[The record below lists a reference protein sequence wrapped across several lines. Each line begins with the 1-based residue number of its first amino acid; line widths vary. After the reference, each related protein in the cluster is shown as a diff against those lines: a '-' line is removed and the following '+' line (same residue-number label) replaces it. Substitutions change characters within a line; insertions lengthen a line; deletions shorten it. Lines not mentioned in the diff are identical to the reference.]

1 MKDLSK
7 QYLVSQIVD
16 DFISSK
22 IIENLS
28 SRTIKH
34 YRENLGYFF
43 KFKQHEYIND
53 YSKQDISNY
62 ILYMKSLGISDN
74 TINTRLRTI
83 KVLFKFASAEYAIEL
98 PTIKLLKVDR
108 KVKDTH
114 STNELKKLLEIP
126 NKNNFT
132 AYRNWVMINFFIGT
146 GARLS
151 SVANVKIQDIDF
163 STNSITFNTSKNRES
178 YRIPLAKHLGD
189 ILAEYIQILP
199 IGTEFLFTKKNGTQL
214 TNIAIQ
220 QSLRKYAK
228 SKGLDTNLSGIHCYR
243 RDFATTYASASH
255 DYMRLQRLLNHKDST
270 MSQYYVRITNED
282 LQSGFDDYSIFN
294 KLN

>member
-1 MKDLSK
+1 MVNK
-7 QYLVSQIVD
+7 QYKVNEVID
-16 DFISSK
+16 DFISNK

-28 SRTIKH
+28 ERSIKH
-34 YRENLGYFF
+34 YKENLSYFTR
-43 KFKQHEYIND
+43 FKQVEYINE
-53 YSKQDISNY
+53 YSKADIANY

-74 TINTRLRTI
+74 TINTRLRSV

-108 KVKDTH
+108 KIKDTH
-114 STNELKKLLEIP
+114 STDELKRLLEIP
-126 NKNNFT
+126 SKNNFV
-132 AYRNWVMINFFIGT
+132 AYRNYVMINFFIGT

-163 STNSITFNTSKNRES
+163 SSNSITFNTSKNRES
-178 YRIPLAKHLGD
+178 YRIPLAKHLAD
-189 ILAEYIQILP
+189 ILADYIAILP
-199 IGTEFLFTKKNGTQL
+199 TGTEFLFTKKDGTQL
-214 TNIAIQ
+214 SNIAIQ

-228 SKGLDTNLSGIHCYR
+228 SKGLDTALSGIHCYR
-243 RDFATTYASASH
+243 RDFATTYAKESH
-255 DYMRLQRLLNHKDST
+255 DYLRLQRLLNHKDST

-282 LQSGFDDYSIFN
+282 LQSGFDEFSIFN

>member
-1 MKDLSK
+1 MKDLNK
-7 QYLVSQIVD
+7 QYLVSEIVD

-34 YRENLGYFF
+34 YKENLNYFF
-43 KFKQHEYIND
+43 RFKQVECIED
-53 YSKQDISNY
+53 YTKSDVANY

-74 TINTRLRTI
+74 TINTRLRSI

-98 PTIKLLKVDR
+98 PTIKLLKVDK

-114 STNELKKLLEIP
+114 STDELKKLLEIP
-126 NKNNFT
+126 SKSNFVQ
-132 AYRNWVMINFFIGT
+132 YRNYVMVNFFIGT

-163 STNSITFNTSKNRES
+163 SNNSITFNTSKNRES
-178 YRIPLAKHLGD
+178 YRIPLAKHLAD

-199 IGTEFLFTKKNGTQL
+199 TGTEFLFTKKNGTQL

-294 KLN
+294 KLH

>member
-1 MKDLSK
+1 MASK

-126 NKNNFT
+126 NKNNFV

-146 GARLS
+146 GSRLS

-163 STNSITFNTSKNRES
+163 STNIITFNTSKNRES

-199 IGTEFLFTKKNGTQL
+199 TGTEFLFTKKNGTQL

>member
-1 MKDLSK
+1 MVNK
-7 QYLVSQIVD
+7 QYKVNEVID

-28 SRTIKH
+28 ERTIKH
-34 YRENLGYFF
+34 YKENINYFTR
-43 KFKQHEYIND
+43 FKQVEYIDD
-53 YSKQDISNY
+53 YSKADIANY
-62 ILYMKSLGISDN
+62 ILYMKSLGITDN

-83 KVLFKFASAEYAIEL
+83 KVLFKFASAEYAIVL
-98 PTIKLLKVDR
+98 PTIKLLKVNK

-114 STNELKKLLEIP
+114 STDELKKLLEIP
-126 NKNNFT
+126 NKNNFV
-132 AYRNWVMINFFIGT
+132 AYRNYVMINFFIGT

-151 SVANVKIQDIDF
+151 SVANVKIQDVDF
-163 STNSITFNTSKNRES
+163 NSNSITFNTSKNRES
-178 YRIPLAKHLGD
+178 YRIPLAKHLAD
-189 ILAEYIQILP
+189 ILADYIQILP
-199 IGTEFLFTKKNGTQL
+199 TGTEYLFTKKNGTQL

-228 SKGLDTNLSGIHCYR
+228 SKGIDTNLSGIHCYR
-243 RDFATTYASASH
+243 RDFATTYAKESH

-282 LQSGFDDYSIFN
+282 LQSGFDEFSIFN

>member
-1 MKDLSK
+1 MKDLNK

-28 SRTIKH
+28 NRTIKH
-34 YRENLGYFF
+34 YRENLNYFF
-43 KFKQHEYIND
+43 KFKQCEYINE
-53 YSKQDISNY
+53 YSKRDISDY

-114 STNELKKLLEIP
+114 STDELKKLLEIP
-126 NKNNFT
+126 SKSNFVQ
-132 AYRNWVMINFFIGT
+132 YRNYVMINFFIGT

-163 STNSITFNTSKNRES
+163 SSNSITFNTSKNRES
-178 YRIPLAKHLGD
+178 YRIPLAKHLAD
-189 ILAEYIQILP
+189 ILAEYIAMLP
-199 IGTEFLFTKKNGTQL
+199 TTAEFLFTKKNGTQL

-243 RDFATTYASASH
+243 RDFATTYAKESH